1 MEGIRRYQ
9 LPIAVGVAVVVVVAV
24 VAAVVGLGSA
34 GAGAT
39 PTPSR
44 PASLAPTPSP
54 ADPLSTPEGAT
65 RAFFHA
71 FADARKTDDP
81 KLIEPYVTST
91 KSGAYLSVAGFL
103 GGELAVHRASVLT
116 VQRLDNMTSQVS
128 GDTATVVFDY
138 TEGGY
143 NINSDTGKPT
153 ETPNVLPPYHVTAT
167 LKKVDGRWLMDSYES
182 RQ

>member
-1 MEGIRRYQ
+1 MNALRRYQ
-9 LPIAVGVAVVVVVAV
+9 LPLIVAVATLVVVGV
-24 VAAVVGLGSA
+24 VAAIVGLGSV
-34 GAGAT
+34 GYGPTAT
-39 PTPSR
+39 
-44 PASLAPTPSP
+44 ASHVASAAPTRSP
-54 ADPLSTPEGAT
+54 TDPLSTPEGAT

-71 FADARKTDDP
+71 FAEARKTDDP
-81 KLIEPYVTST
+81 KLVEPYVTST

-116 VQRLDNMTSQVS
+116 VQRLDNMSSQVS

-143 NINSDTGKPT
+143 NIDPDTGKPT
-153 ETPNVLPPYHVTAT
+153 ETPNVLPPYNVTAT
-167 LKKVDGRWLMDSYES
+167 LKRVDGRWLMDSYES